1 MLFGRAANIE
11 SYREAGKMEAEDR
24 RLVNTT
30 QEEPRQAAEDES
42 TGRQRRGR
50 EFLQRYSVQVLV
62 MRCGWE
68 ARRKGLG

>member
-11 SYREAGKMEAEDR
+11 SYREAMGKMEAEDR

-42 TGRQRRGR
+42 TGREEGAGR
-50 EFLQRYSVQVLV
+50 E
-62 MRCGWE
+62 
-68 ARRKGLG
+68 ARPRDW